1 MAFLGSVMGGT
12 PMAGLASSGLFTVPL
27 VSNAETFY
35 APTVERGAVAL
46 LPLKFDDGDT
56 FHAPLLSGSII
67 ITQASSFAATPTFY
81 AHIVRPFN
89 LFASSFEDGDVF
101 YTSRMA
107 VLLGPVLLEDG
118 DTFYGPEVSSEA
130 FVMPEP
136 VTFFASFYQPRI
148 FSVNPSRVI
157 CACARGQ
164 EDEMRPLLDRVYR
177 VRKY

>member
-1 MAFLGSVMGGT
+1 MTFAAPPFGASVMGRMDPILDVVADLLSDG
-12 PMAGLASSGLFTVPL
+12 
-27 VSNAETFY
+27 ETFY

-56 FHAPLLSGSII
+56 FHAPLLSGLIT

-81 AHIVRPFN
+81 AHIVRPAN
-89 LFASSFEDGDVF
+89 LFASSFEDGDAF
-101 YTSRMA
+101 YTPLVA
-107 VLLGPVLLEDG
+107 ALLEPVLFADG

-130 FVMPEP
+130 FVEPEP